1 MKNKDN
7 KTVKVS
13 SFKSSCTLSA
23 TPVTE
28 KLTFFTKDW
37 IDMDRVDWA
46 RTESKQRKMERKA
59 SVQVIFCLH
68 ACVLAMR
75 VHTLSLV
82 EPSGA

>member
-1 MKNKDN
+1 
-7 KTVKVS
+7 
-13 SFKSSCTLSA
+13 
-23 TPVTE
+23 
-28 KLTFFTKDW
+28 
-37 IDMDRVDWA
+37 MDRVDWA

-82 EPSGA
+82 EQSGA

>member
-13 SFKSSCTLSA
+13 SFKSSCTLCHTSHG
-23 TPVTE
+23 E
-28 KLTFFTKDW
+28 IYIFTKDW
-37 IDMDRVDWA
+37 IDIDRVDWA
-46 RTESKQRKMERKA
+46 RTESKQRKMEQKA